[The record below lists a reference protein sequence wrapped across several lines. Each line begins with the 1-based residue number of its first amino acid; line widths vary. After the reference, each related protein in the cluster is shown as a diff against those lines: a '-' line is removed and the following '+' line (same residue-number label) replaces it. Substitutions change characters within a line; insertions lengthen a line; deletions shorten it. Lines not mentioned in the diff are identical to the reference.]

1 MPELH
6 TIALLAA
13 AALAMQI
20 TPGPDMMLVM
30 GRGIGQGYR
39 IAQATALGIA
49 SAGCIQL
56 PLLAF
61 GVSEM
66 VASQPWLLDA
76 IRLLGAA
83 YLIFLGVKLIR
94 KRNSATPVVNLPK
107 TSSGRAM
114 FDGMVANLLNPKMI
128 VFQLAFLP
136 QFVDIEAGPL
146 WSQLIILGVVMKLCG
161 FCVMSSVALTSG
173 ATGRLMARHPGWLVL
188 QERFVGLVM
197 IAIGLRLLFELGSGS
212 RPGRA

>member
-13 AALAMQI
+13 AALAMQV

-61 GVSEM
+61 GVSEI
-66 VASQPWLLDA
+66 VASQPWLLDV

-94 KRNSATPVVNLPK
+94 AKTSATPMVNRSA
-107 TSSGRAM
+107 TNFGRAV

-136 QFVDIEAGPL
+136 QFVDIQAGPV

-173 ATGRLMARHPGWLVL
+173 TTGRLIAKHPRWLVL

-197 IAIGLRLLFELGSGS
+197 IAIGLRLLFELGSDS
-212 RPGRA
+212 RSGRA